1 MSARVVQ
8 GDAPEPDL
16 WRALASPWR
25 RRLLDLLRDAPATT
39 GELASQL
46 PELSRFAVMQHL
58 GVLTDTGVVVVERR
72 GRDRVNHLN
81 PVPLREWYERWVQPM
96 ADTGAASLLAL
107 KRAAETTAGTAPET
121 GEPVMSELI
130 DQIRT
135 VRLAFELR
143 IEASA
148 QRTFEV
154 MTQQSLDWFPVT
166 YGEDRVRRVVLEPR
180 VGGQHYEDWG
190 DGRGHLYG
198 EVTVYDPPLRWAT
211 RGRVMPG
218 TILDTDYRL
227 REEAGAVVVSVTKV
241 ATGPMTR
248 RRRGSPGS
256 ATSPATPRRSRSSPP
271 AEASVA
277 VISRTVRRSRH
288 REAVPPRAWRRR
300 RAGSR

>member
-1 MSARVVQ
+1 M
-8 GDAPEPDL
+8 PEP
-16 WRALASPWR
+16 
-25 RRLLDLLRDAPATT
+25 
-39 GELASQL
+39 
-46 PELSRFAVMQHL
+46 
-58 GVLTDTGVVVVERR
+58 
-72 GRDRVNHLN
+72 
-81 PVPLREWYERWVQPM
+81 
-96 ADTGAASLLAL
+96 
-107 KRAAETTAGTAPET
+107 AE
-121 GEPVMSELI
+121 
-130 DQIRT
+130 QIRT

-143 IEASA
+143 IQASA

-241 ATGPMTR
+241 ATGPMTDEEAAGIAR
-248 RRRGSPGS
+248 YGDLTRYAPAIQKLT
-256 ATSPATPRRSRSSPP
+256 AT
-271 AEASVA
+271 
-277 VISRTVRRSRH
+277 
-288 REAVPPRAWRRR
+288 
-300 RAGSR
+300 

>member
-1 MSARVVQ
+1 MSARAAQ
-8 GDAPEPDL
+8 ADAAEPDL

-39 GELASQL
+39 GALASQL

-58 GVLTDTGVVVVERR
+58 GVLADAGVVVIERR

-96 ADTGAASLLAL
+96 ADTGAAGLLAL
-107 KRAAETTAGTAPET
+107 RRAAET
-121 GEPVMSELI
+121 GEPLMPEPV

-166 YGEDRVRRVVLEPR
+166 YGEDRV
-180 VGGQHYEDWG
+180 GGQHYEDWG
-190 DGRGHLYG
+190 DGCGYLYG

-227 REEAGAVVVSVTKV
+227 REEPGAVVVSVTKV
-241 ATGPMTR
+241 ATGPMTAEEAAGIAR
-248 RRRGSPGS
+248 FGDLTGY
-256 ATSPATPRRSRSSPP
+256 APAIQKL
-271 AEASVA
+271 AAS
-277 VISRTVRRSRH
+277 
-288 REAVPPRAWRRR
+288 
-300 RAGSR
+300 

>member
-1 MSARVVQ
+1 MSVRVTRD
-8 GDAPEPDL
+8 DAAEPDL

-39 GELASQL
+39 GALASRL

-58 GVLTDTGVVVVERR
+58 GVLTDAGVVVVERR

-107 KRAAETTAGTAPET
+107 KRAAETTAGTTPGTAPGTAPGT
-121 GEPVMSELI
+121 GQSVMSEPV

-148 QRTFEV
+148 QRTFDV

-218 TILDTDYRL
+218 TILDTDYQL
-227 REEAGAVVVSVTKV
+227 REEAGVVVVSVIKV
-241 ATGPMTR
+241 ATGPMTAVEAAGIAR
-248 RRRGSPGS
+248 FGDLTRY
-256 ATSPATPRRSRSSPP
+256 APAIQKL
-271 AEASVA
+271 A
-277 VISRTVRRSRH
+277 
-288 REAVPPRAWRRR
+288 
-300 RAGSR
+300 AG